1 MKIGRIKNFVEG
13 AFDDYRENKITLQQ
27 LITRLCG
34 YADRNIMYAH
44 LWDIFEDELNKQFD
58 EEGNVAH

>member
-13 AFDDYRENKITLQQ
+13 AFDDYRKNKITMQQ

-58 EEGNVAH
+58 EHGNVSY